1 VAIAF
6 VFQYALAFTIK
17 QMAAIDIAYRAAFP
31 AGG

>member
-1 VAIAF
+1 VKTTF
-6 VFQYALAFTIK
+6 VFRDALAFTIK